1 MDKLNMTLQ
10 TPPPTPPLEG
20 RGERMGYPLQNA
32 LKALVLLTVLSIC
45 PQGMARNLVDYRVVP
60 LPMSI
65 QTDTTKTF
73 TLQSA
78 WALPSTTVSQN
89 SEGMQNSYA
98 NGWSSKLASGCN

>member
-10 TPPPTPPLEG
+10 TPPPAPPLEG

-32 LKALVLLTVLSIC
+32 LKAIVLLSVLSIYG
-45 PQGMARNLVDYRVVP
+45 QGMARNLVDYRAV
-60 LPMSI
+60 
-65 QTDTTKTF
+65 
-73 TLQSA
+73 
-78 WALPSTTVSQN
+78 PSTTVSQN